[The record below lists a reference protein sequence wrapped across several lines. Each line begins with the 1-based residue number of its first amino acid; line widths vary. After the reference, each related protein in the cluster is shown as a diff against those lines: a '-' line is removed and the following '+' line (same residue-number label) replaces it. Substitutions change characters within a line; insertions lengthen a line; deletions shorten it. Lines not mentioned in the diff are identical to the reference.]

1 MEILP
6 ILSALRRNRVGA
18 ILIGIQIA
26 LTLAIVCNSL
36 SIIQDRLAKMNR
48 PSGIDE
54 QNVFTLGNQWV
65 GQPTDIPQKVTQDLA
80 ALRSMPDVV
89 DASSMDSYPLRGGGW
104 SQGIEHQHHQKTMS
118 AHTSIY
124 FSDEHTPAALGI
136 RLVAGRWFTP
146 DEIGTWQLND
156 VKVPGQMIVTRALA
170 KDLFPDGDALGKS
183 VLMSESGNSTQ
194 IIGIVDRTET
204 PWVAS
209 TFGVGFEENS
219 TFLPYQFDYNGSYYV
234 VRTKPGRQAE
244 VMRAVEQRLQDV
256 ERNRVIEHVRS
267 FAETRALAYRSFRA
281 LSMILGTVCGL
292 LLIVTACGIV
302 GLTTYW
308 VNQRRRQI
316 GVRRALGARRIDILR
331 YFQTENL
338 LIAGAGSA
346 LGVCLALGGN
356 LWLVTH
362 MDMTRIGVGYL
373 ISAAAIVLALSQ
385 ASVSW
390 PAARAASIP
399 PAKATRNV

>member
-36 SIIQDRLAKMNR
+36 SIIQDRLAKMSR

-54 QNVFTLGNQWV
+54 DNVFTLGNQWV

-118 AHTSIY
+118 AQTSIY

-385 ASVSW
+385 ASVIW

-399 PAKATRNV
+399 PAMATRNV